1 MKSHIFGLL
10 WTKAFGCLVF
20 SCLSFF
26 DFRLLQLKKEQN
38 RESFGCDGGREKKG
52 DKDSREESDTG

>member
-10 WTKAFGCLVF
+10 WLFGFFVF
-20 SCLSFF
+20 FF
-26 DFRLLQLKKEQN
+26 YFRLLQLKKEQN